1 MTPRALTWSAQ
12 TLRWWRHWS
21 NPSWKLGLPGHGSE
35 LKSMELEMQFF
46 RRVAQAIWLI
56 DSSYL
61 DLPPLDSLFGKWEIF
76 LPVFFS
82 FQGSRGRTWTCLHE
96 WVQERLVWQ
105 ARVQRVEIF
114 NHLLGLLSHDFF
126 GVPKAEEH
134 VCCLEGTGGRGAN
147 RRSWGR
153 LPGEWRIDSPTHE
166 TEIFESFL
174 SKFPVLLGVGAMAWE
189 GIGFGQAESAEGTRC
204 TGSSE
209 APCLVEME
217 KSHCSSPLGY
227 FTSMLIPR
235 IQAVNAAK
243 EHLSKLVPNAK
254 EDLKELAFPDR
265 DGLEIQRLAG
275 LGCTKLSFAMCPVLV
290 GLNI

>member
-114 NHLLGLLSHDFF
+114 SHLLGLLSHDFF
-126 GVPKAEEH
+126 WGPQ
-134 VCCLEGTGGRGAN
+134 GRGAC
-147 RRSWGR
+147 
-153 LPGEWRIDSPTHE
+153 
-166 TEIFESFL
+166 
-174 SKFPVLLGVGAMAWE
+174 VLLGGNRWKRSEPQKLGEITEVDSFGKKTWTWFILFLGLLAYPFVQQGRTNKTKPGQMVREFATATCQVCGVAKAPPG
-189 GIGFGQAESAEGTRC
+189 GIAVTRFGKINRKRTACSQC
-204 TGSSE
+204 
-209 APCLVEME
+209 
-217 KSHCSSPLGY
+217 SH
-227 FTSMLIPR
+227 
-235 IQAVNAAK
+235 VN
-243 EHLSKLVPNAK
+243 
-254 EDLKELAFPDR
+254 
-265 DGLEIQRLAG
+265 G
-275 LGCTKLSFAMCPVLV
+275 
-290 GLNI
+290 